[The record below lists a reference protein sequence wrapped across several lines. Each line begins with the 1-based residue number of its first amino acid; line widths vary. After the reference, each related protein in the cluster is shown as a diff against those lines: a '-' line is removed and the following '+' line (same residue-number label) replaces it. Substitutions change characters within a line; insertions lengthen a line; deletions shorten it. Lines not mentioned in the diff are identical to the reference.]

1 MKNPLVSIIIPTR
14 NSSKTLNETLN
25 SLIDQT
31 YKNIE
36 IIVSDGFSQDNTLD
50 IAKQFGAKIT
60 YGKELVKA
68 RYEGLKKASGKYV
81 FAFDSDQL
89 IGKNVI
95 ERCVNKMEAENLD
108 GLILNERSI
117 INKGKL
123 IERLLSYD
131 KEIVSNSRDANP
143 LYGAVIPR
151 FFNRHTLLSL
161 KWPKN
166 ISILDD
172 AILFEK
178 NKKKLK
184 VGFLDGEGII
194 HNEVDSWKVFFKKFK
209 RYGLLYIPTMK
220 VSSKTTV
227 AHSIPR
233 RAYFRWRVIKRPNIF
248 FGVLLLYVIK
258 AFAVVIGIGQYFIQ
272 EATSFLKV
280 HR

>member
-1 MKNPLVSIIIPTR
+1 MNKRPLVSVIIPTR
-14 NSSKTLNETLN
+14 NSSKTLPKTLKSVLN
-25 SLIDQT
+25 QT
-31 YKNIE
+31 YNNIE
-36 IIVSDGFSQDNTLD
+36 IVVSDGFSSDNTID

-68 RYEGLKKASGKYV
+68 RYEGLKKASGKYA
-81 FAFDSDQL
+81 FAFDSDQF
-89 IGKNVI
+89 IKKDVI
-95 ERCVNKMEAENLD
+95 ERCVNKMEIDHLD

-117 INKGKL
+117 VNKGKL

-151 FFNRHTLLSL
+151 FFNRKTLLSL
-161 KWPKN
+161 KWPRN

-194 HNEVDSWKVFFKKFK
+194 HNEVDSWRVFFNKFK

-227 AHSIPR
+227 AHSFPR
-233 RAYFRWRVIKRPNIF
+233 RVYFRWVVIKKPNMFI
-248 FGVLLLYVIK
+248 GVLLLYIIK
-258 AFAVVIGIGQYFIQ
+258 AFAVVTGIIQYSTQ
-272 EATSFLKV
+272 EITNQLKKA
-280 HR
+280 

>member
-1 MKNPLVSIIIPTR
+1 MKKPLVSVIIPTR
-14 NSSKTLNETLN
+14 NSSSTLKKTLN
-25 SLIDQT
+25 SLVKQT
-31 YKNIE
+31 YSNIE
-36 IIVSDGFSQDNTLD
+36 IVVSDGFSNDNTVE
-50 IAKQFGAKIT
+50 IAKKVGVKIT
-60 YGKELVKA
+60 YGKELIKA
-68 RYEGLKKASGKYV
+68 RYEGLKKANGKYA
-81 FAFDSDQL
+81 FALDSDQF

-95 ERCVNKMEAENLD
+95 ERCVNQMEAKHLD
-108 GLILNERSI
+108 ALILNERSI

-151 FFNRHTLLSL
+151 FFNRKTLLLL

-184 VGFLDGEGII
+184 IGFLNGEGII

-233 RAYFRWRVIKRPNIF
+233 RAYFRWEVIKRPNMF

-272 EATSFLKV
+272 ETIRSLKV
-280 HR
+280 HK

>member
-1 MKNPLVSIIIPTR
+1 MKKPLVSIIIPTR
-14 NSSKTLNETLN
+14 NSSKTFKKTLN
-25 SLIDQT
+25 SLINQT

-60 YGKELVKA
+60 YGKELARA
-68 RYEGLKKASGKYV
+68 RYEGLKKASGKYA

-95 ERCVNKMEAENLD
+95 ERCVNQMEAENLD

-117 INKGKL
+117 VNKGKL

-131 KEIVSNSRDANP
+131 KEVVSNSRDANP

-151 FFNRHTLLSL
+151 FFNRKVLLSL

-178 NKKKLK
+178 NKTKLK
-184 VGFLDGEGII
+184 IGFLNGEGIV

-220 VSSKTTV
+220 VSSKTTM

-233 RAYFRWRVIKRPNIF
+233 RAYFRWDVVKRPNVF
-248 FGVLLLYVIK
+248 LGVLLLYAIK
-258 AFAVVIGIGQYFIQ
+258 ALAVLVGIGQYSIQ
-272 EATSFLKV
+272 EIIGSLKL
-280 HR
+280 HK